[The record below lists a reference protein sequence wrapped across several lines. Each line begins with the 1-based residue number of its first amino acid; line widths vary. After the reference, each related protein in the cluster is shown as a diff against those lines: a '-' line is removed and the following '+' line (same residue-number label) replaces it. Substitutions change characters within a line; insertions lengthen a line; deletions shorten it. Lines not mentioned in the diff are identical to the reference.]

1 MPVNQRLAD
10 IFMQLHI
17 SEQSGRGVPK
27 IVAAYGKE
35 AFDFREN
42 SISVTIPFNWINKTG
57 DNVGDKVGGI
67 KQQLRQIKHKL

>member
-27 IVAAYGKE
+27 IVAAYGKKHL
-35 AFDFREN
+35 
-42 SISVTIPFNWINKTG
+42 ISVKI
-57 DNVGDKVGGI
+57 
-67 KQQLRQIKHKL
+67 QLW